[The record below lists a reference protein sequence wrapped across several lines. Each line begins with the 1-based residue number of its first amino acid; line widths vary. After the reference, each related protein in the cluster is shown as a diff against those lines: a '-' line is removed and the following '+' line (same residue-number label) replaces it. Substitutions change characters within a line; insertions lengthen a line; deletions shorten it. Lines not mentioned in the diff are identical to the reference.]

1 LEDGIKFRL
10 GTLFPEQ
17 SVQNMNE
24 ILIKPRELPA
34 SFDARTKWP
43 DYIHPIRDQGDCGSS
58 WAFST
63 TCKSSPTLFLVSP
76 ADEQAVLEAASRHVR
91 SVRSFD

>member
-1 LEDGIKFRL
+1 MLTCRWTARNYTKFWGKTLEDGIKFRL

-43 DYIHPIRDQGDCGSS
+43 NYIHPIRDQGDCGSS

-63 TCKSSPTLFLVSP
+63 TCT
-76 ADEQAVLEAASRHVR
+76 
-91 SVRSFD
+91 

>member
-1 LEDGIKFRL
+1 MIDLRRWTARNYTMFWGRTLSDGIKYRL

-24 ILIKPRELPA
+24 ILIKPKELPPA
-34 SFDARTKWP
+34 FDAREKWP
-43 DYIHPIRDQGDCGSS
+43 NYIHPIRDQGDCASS

-63 TCKSSPTLFLVSP
+63 TGM
-76 ADEQAVLEAASRHVR
+76 
-91 SVRSFD
+91 